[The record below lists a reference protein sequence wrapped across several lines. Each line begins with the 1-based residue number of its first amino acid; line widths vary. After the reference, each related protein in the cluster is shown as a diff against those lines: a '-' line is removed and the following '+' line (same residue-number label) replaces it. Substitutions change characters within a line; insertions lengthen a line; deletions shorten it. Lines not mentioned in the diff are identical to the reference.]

1 MTPSKTIRILVI
13 DDHHVFRDALAH
25 ALDGEAG
32 FQVVARADDGQA
44 AVAAWRRHRPDVT
57 LLDAS
62 VSGAGGIKTL
72 REIRSIDTAARVLVL
87 AWSQQRHDAAAALDA
102 GAVAYATKTTGYD
115 ELLGLIRDVHAGGR
129 PIVRALA
136 GLRAGRAESHLSS
149 RELDVLTM
157 LRDGLTHESIADRLA
172 ITNRT
177 VRFHF
182 TALKTKLSAE
192 TAAQCVARGYEL
204 GLLVPSPA
212 PALRRGLTLTE
223 LLAVIAIIGLLIGLL
238 LPGVQMARESARR
251 SACSNNLKQLG
262 LALNGFVSANEC
274 FPPSHTIGGMLDS
287 RGVQRGQNFS
297 FGWPAHIL
305 PWVEGT
311 NVHDQLGWE
320 KLWSTTLDLGFGA
333 DSPAAAAAIG
343 NFRSSTFSCPS
354 CPMPRQNPSN
364 AVYRP
369 NWLISSYVGVMGASD
384 SVWST
389 RQDRC
394 PDVRSHGFADSCQCF
409 NGVFA
414 MVVNANFGVPWGVAG
429 AFPGWQ
435 VSGNQ
440 ASPISFIRAGS
451 GPPPHSYGV
460 RPGRILDGLSN
471 VIAVGE
477 QSGWGMDASGTQR
490 DCRSASDGRLTVS
503 GYESRYA
510 NLTRLARPLGSKLCG
525 LINGSYGMTDVDP
538 KIAIRSSHGPGAQ
551 VMFADGSVRWLDE
564 SIDYVLYRA
573 LAIRDTSSGGT
584 IIKVIP

>member
-1 MTPSKTIRILVI
+1 MSPSKTIRILVI

-129 PIVRALA
+129 PIVHALA

-204 GLLVPSPA
+204 GLLVPSPT

-262 LALNGFVSANEC
+262 ITINGFVSANEC
-274 FPPSHTIGGMLDS
+274 FPPSTTIGGIVDGA
-287 RGVQRGQNFS
+287 GVARSQNWS
-297 FGWPAHIL
+297 FGWISQIL
-305 PWVEGT
+305 PWIDAT
-311 NVHDQLGWE
+311 NVHTQLGWE
-320 KLWSTTLDLGFGA
+320 KLWSTNLDLGLGA
-333 DSPAAAAAIG
+333 DSSAAAAAIRS
-343 NFRSSTFSCPS
+343 FRSSTLSCPS
-354 CPMPRQNPSN
+354 CPMPREVPQSWG
-364 AVYRP
+364 VSQTRG
-369 NWLISSYVGVMGASD
+369 WLIPSYAAVMGASD

-389 RQDRC
+389 RPDRC
-394 PDVRSHGFADSCQCF
+394 PDSSSHGMSGPDNITQCF

-414 MVVNANFGVPWGVAG
+414 NVANRNSPVSSGIAG
-429 AFPGWQ
+429 AFSSAQWGQ
-435 VSGNQ
+435 
-440 ASPISFIRAGS
+440 FIRQGS

-471 VIAVGE
+471 VIAIGE
-477 QSGWGMDASGTQR
+477 QSGWGMDASGIQR
-490 DCRSASDGRLTVS
+490 ECRSASDGRWAGS
-503 GYESRYA
+503 GYEGRF
-510 NLTRLARPLGSKLCG
+510 NNVTRIARPLGSRLCAR
-525 LINGSYGMTDVDP
+525 INGVYGMTDVDS
-538 KIAIRSSHGPGAQ
+538 KIGFRSSHGPGAQ
-551 VMFADGSVRWLDE
+551 VAFADGSVRWLDE
-564 SIDYVLYRA
+564 SIEYVLYQA
-573 LAIRDTSSGGT
+573 LAIRDTSSAGT

>member
-129 PIVRALA
+129 PIVHALA

-204 GLLVPSPA
+204 GLLVPSPT

-274 FPPSHTIGGMLDS
+274 FPPSTTIGGFVDS
-287 RGVQRGQNFS
+287 RGVLRGQNFS

-320 KLWSTTLDLGFGA
+320 KLWSTNLDLGFGA

-364 AVYRP
+364 AVSGP
-369 NWLISSYVGVMGASD
+369 NWLIPSYVGVMGASD

-394 PDVRSHGFADSCQCF
+394 PDVMSHGFADSCQCF

-414 MVVNANFGVPWGVAG
+414 MVVNSNFGVPWGVAG

-435 VSGNQ
+435 VNG
-440 ASPISFIRAGS
+440 FMRAGS

-490 DCRSASDGRLTVS
+490 ECRSASDGRWSAS

-525 LINGSYGMTDVDP
+525 LISGSSVYSDVDP